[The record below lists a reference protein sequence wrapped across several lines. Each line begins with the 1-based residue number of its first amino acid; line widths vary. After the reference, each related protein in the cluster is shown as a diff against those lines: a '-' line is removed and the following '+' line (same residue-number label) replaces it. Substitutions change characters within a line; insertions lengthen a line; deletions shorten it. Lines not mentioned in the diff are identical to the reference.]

1 MTTESLSLQVRSVV
15 SDVMG
20 VPVASIN
27 AASSP
32 ENIEAWDSV
41 QHLSLVMS
49 LEQALAIQFQPE
61 EIEKLRTVGAIETL
75 IMAKRQG
82 A

>member
-1 MTTESLSLQVRSVV
+1 MSESPLLQQIRTVV

-20 VPVASIN
+20 VPESSIT

-32 ENIEAWDSV
+32 ESIESWDSV

-49 LEQALAIQFQPE
+49 LEQALGVQFQPE
-61 EIEKLRTVGAIETL
+61 EIDKLRSVADIERVV
-75 IMAKRQG
+75 ASKHG
-82 A
+82 

>member
-1 MTTESLSLQVRSVV
+1 MSNESVTQQIRTVV

-20 VPVASIN
+20 VPVSSIT

-32 ENIEAWDSV
+32 ETIESWDSV

-49 LEQALAIQFQPE
+49 LEQALGVQFQPE
-61 EIEKLRTVGAIETL
+61 EIDKLRSVGDIERVV
-75 IMAKRQG
+75 AGKRG
-82 A
+82 